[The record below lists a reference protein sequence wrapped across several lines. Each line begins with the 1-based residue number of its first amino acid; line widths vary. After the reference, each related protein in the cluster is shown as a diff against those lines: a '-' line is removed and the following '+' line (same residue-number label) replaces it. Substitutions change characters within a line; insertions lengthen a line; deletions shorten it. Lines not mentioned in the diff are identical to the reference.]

1 MSKNNSQQRLIAIAS
16 AIVIA
21 LLGVA
26 IYLLV
31 NNINQGKTLEAQKV
45 KLEETIQLRDS
56 LENQFNGAILELDD
70 MKGTNE
76 ELNEIIEQQKSEL
89 TTQKNKIAGLI
100 SNKRRLNE
108 AREEIKNL
116 TSQVEGYITQIS
128 QLQGEKDMLAA
139 EVSTL
144 NSDLTTER
152 AAKTELETVRAT
164 LVSEK
169 EGLETQRAA
178 LASKVEVGS
187 SIKTTSVL
195 VTSWKRK
202 KSGKLSDT
210 KYARKTDVLNVC
222 MNLSRNLVVEPG
234 DETFQLVMMTPEGT
248 PITGGTRSGEF
259 VSKEDGKNIRYT
271 FEVKNK
277 YDNKA
282 KEVCLEYEPGDDV
295 LTKGIYTVNIY
306 NKGFFAG
313 TGTFKLK

>member
-1 MSKNNSQQRLIAIAS
+1 MTKNNSQQRLIAIAS

-26 IYLLV
+26 IYLLTS
-31 NNINQGKTLEAQKV
+31 NISQGKQLEAQKD

-56 LENQFNGAILELDD
+56 LENQFNTAMVELDE
-70 MKGTNE
+70 MRGINE
-76 ELNEIIEQQKSEL
+76 EMDEMIEQQKAEL

-108 AREEIKNL
+108 AREEIKGL
-116 TSQVEGYITQIS
+116 TSQVEQYMAQIN
-128 QLQGEKDMLAA
+128 QLQGEKETLVA
-139 EVSTL
+139 EVGSL
-144 NSDLTTER
+144 NTNLSAER
-152 AAKTELETVRAT
+152 AAKAELETVRAT

-169 EGLETQRAA
+169 EGLETERAA
-178 LASKVEVGS
+178 LSSKVEVGS
-187 SIKTTSVL
+187 AIKTSTID

-202 KSGKLSDT
+202 KSGKLNDT
-210 KYARKTDVLNVC
+210 RYARKTDVLNMC
-222 MNLSRNLVVEPG
+222 LNLTRNLVVEPG
-234 DETFQLVMMTPEGT
+234 QETFQVVVMSPEGT
-248 PITGGTRSGEF
+248 PIVGGTKSGSF
-259 VSKEDGKNIRYT
+259 TSKEDGKEIRYT
-271 FEVKNK
+271 LEVANK

-295 LTKGIYTVNIY
+295 LTKGIYTVNVY